1 MVATM
6 FLALWWATTTTTTT
20 TSMFMYSVE
29 DWFCIPYLNV
39 HQTFTVFVPNAGL

>member
-6 FLALWWATTTTTTT
+6 FLALWWATTTT